1 MRIYLCG
8 PVTGTEDYRERFRKA
23 EATLAKEGFEVV
35 NPVKIVRKL
44 PEGVTYQEIMCLCMH
59 LLDMCEMIFLME
71 GWQHSNGCN
80 AEVAHALEKKI
91 TITYEGGRG

>member
-35 NPVKIVRKL
+35 NPVKIMRKL
-44 PEGVTYQEIMCLCMH
+44 PEGVTYQEIMRLCMH
-59 LLDMCEMIFLME
+59 LLDMCEVIFLMN
-71 GWQHSNGCN
+71 GWQHSDGCN
-80 AEVAHALEKKI
+80 AEVAHALAEKI
-91 TITYEGGRG
+91 TITYEGGKG